1 MERSFHIERLP
12 YIDEHSTGV
21 DAPRERVWTALTE
34 VLRRDTG
41 RGARLARALGC
52 EPIRGT
58 PEFDGR
64 PGQALPGF
72 RVVEADPGRLLA
84 LRGRHR
90 FSRYSLTFLLEDHRL
105 RAQTHAAFP
114 GVLGRLYRAA
124 VIGTGGHRLATR
136 HLLTQVARRT

>member
-1 MERSFHIERLP
+1 MERLP

-41 RGARLARALGC
+41 RGVRLARVLGC
-52 EPIRGT
+52 DPVRGT
-58 PEFDGR
+58 PELDGR

-84 LRGRHR
+84 LRGQHR
-90 FSRYSLTFLLEDHRL
+90 FSRYSLTFLLEARAPDDPTALGGAAKPEVHDDWARL
-105 RAQTHAAFP
+105 RDPRRRSSA
-114 GVLGRLYRAA
+114 GRAL
-124 VIGTGGHRLATR
+124 HS
-136 HLLTQVARRT
+136 